1 LAHATAE
8 WLREEPST
16 PTTTVAGDVLVGDCD
31 CVFVLMGLSFDGSAS
46 RLPRFVPLLQSR
58 KASADGS

>member
-1 LAHATAE
+1 
-8 WLREEPST
+8 
-16 PTTTVAGDVLVGDCD
+16 VLVVGDWD

-46 RLPRFVPLLQSR
+46 RLPRFGPSLQSR